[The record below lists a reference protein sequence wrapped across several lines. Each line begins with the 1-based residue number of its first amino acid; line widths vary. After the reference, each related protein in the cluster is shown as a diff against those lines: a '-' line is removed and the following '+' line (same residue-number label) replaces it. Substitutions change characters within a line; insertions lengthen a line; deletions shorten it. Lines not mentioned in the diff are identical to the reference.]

1 MKQIRLINLTLRGW
15 RGAENLTLNFGG
27 ESALISGRNA
37 SGKSRVMDAF
47 LWLLFGKD
55 SQDRKDYELRTR
67 TADGKVQHHTECS
80 VQGTLSI
87 DGEVVTLRREYKEQ
101 WVRPRGQKE
110 EVFKGNVTEC
120 SWNDVPVRVGDFQ
133 KRVNSEI
140 IDDTLF
146 RLITNPSYFFALKW
160 QQQRDMLLSMAATRS
175 DEEIAAGNKDFTTLL
190 DKISGGSLID
200 YRREIAARIKR
211 IKAEMADIPAR
222 IAQTEEMCPKEEDWA
237 EIENSIRLIG
247 EHRNTL
253 QDQLGNASKRQT
265 DMRSKDMDL
274 AEQIA
279 ILQAK
284 QRMAVKLAEDE
295 ARKEADQL
303 NEERRIIEAE
313 LQRASRLN
321 AENNIDL
328 RHNEERA
335 ATLSRQRDE
344 LMQQLD
350 ALRQEWHTIKS
361 EEYVAQDVCPTCGQH
376 LPEEMV
382 AKSREAAEQYK
393 KQRLD
398 DNNKRGKDTAAML
411 QSVKRQ
417 LENTENALQV
427 NRQRADEY
435 KVFIDEHHA
444 ALREHP
450 AAQPKVI
457 IAEQLPDWK
466 ILQGRID
473 EINESRKSLQSYTDD
488 EQVANIKAQLDELA
502 NKEKEL
508 ALTLASRQLIDKCK
522 QEVERLREHGREVA
536 QMLAEAEREEY
547 VAEQFSHARIN
558 DCESRINNMF
568 HKVRFRLFDCT
579 QEGAEYECCT
589 PTVDGTN
596 YTVLNTAAKINAGMD
611 IINTICRYNNIQAPI
626 FCDNAESINVI
637 CSPDDAQLIRLQVT
651 DNDFNVSLIK

>member
-175 DEEIAAGNKDFTTLL
+175 DQEIAAGNKDFTTLL

-265 DMRSKDMDL
+265 YMRSKDMDL

-295 ARKEADQL
+295 ARKEADEHC
-303 NEERRIIEAE
+303 EERRIIEAE

-328 RHNEERA
+328 RHNEERV

-427 NRQRADEY
+427 NRQRANDY

-502 NKEKEL
+502 KREKEL
-508 ALTLASRQLIDKCK
+508 ALTLASRQLIEKCK

-547 VAEQFSHARIN
+547 VATQFSHARIN

-596 YTVLNTAAKINAGMD
+596 YAVLNTAAKINAGMD

>member
-15 RGAENLTLNFGG
+15 RGAENLSLHFNG
-27 ESALISGRNA
+27 ESAVVSGRNA

-279 ILQAK
+279 ILQVK

-328 RHNEERA
+328 RHNEERV

-547 VAEQFSHARIN
+547 VATQFSHARIN

-596 YTVLNTAAKINAGMD
+596 YAVLNTAAKINAGMD

>member
-87 DGEVVTLRREYKEQ
+87 DGEVVILRREYKEQ

-160 QQQRDMLLSMAATRS
+160 QQQRDMLLSMSATRS

-274 AEQIA
+274 TEQIA

-284 QRMAVKLAEDE
+284 QRMAVKLAEEE

-328 RHNEERA
+328 RHNEERV

-350 ALRQEWHTIKS
+350 ALRHEWHTIKS
-361 EEYVAQDVCPTCGQH
+361 EEYLAQDVCPTCGQH

-427 NRQRADEY
+427 NRQRANEY

-450 AAQPKVI
+450 AAQPKVV

-488 EQVANIKAQLDELA
+488 EQVAHIKAQLDELA
-502 NKEKEL
+502 NREKEL

-522 QEVERLREHGREVA
+522 QEVDRLREHGREVA

-547 VAEQFSHARIN
+547 VATQFSHARIN

-596 YTVLNTAAKINAGMD
+596 YAVLNTAAKINAGMD

-626 FCDNAESINVI
+626 FCDNAESVNVI

>member
-1 MKQIRLINLTLRGW
+1 MKHIRLINLTLRGW

-222 IAQTEEMCPKEEDWA
+222 IAQTEEMCPKEEDWT

-265 DMRSKDMDL
+265 DMRSKDMDW

-284 QRMAVKLAEDE
+284 QRMAVKLAEEE

-328 RHNEERA
+328 RHNEERV

-427 NRQRADEY
+427 NRQRANDY

-502 NKEKEL
+502 KREKEL

-547 VAEQFSHARIN
+547 VATQFSHARIN

-596 YTVLNTAAKINAGMD
+596 YAVLNTAAKINAGMD

-637 CSPDDAQLIRLQVT
+637 CAPDDAQLIRLQVT

>member
-37 SGKSRVMDAF
+37 SGKSRVMDSF
-47 LWLLFGKD
+47 MWLLFGKD

-279 ILQAK
+279 ILQVK

-328 RHNEERA
+328 RHNEERV

-457 IAEQLPDWK
+457 IAEQLPYWK

-502 NKEKEL
+502 NREKEL

-547 VAEQFSHARIN
+547 VATQFSHARIN

-596 YTVLNTAAKINAGMD
+596 YAVLNTAAKINAGMD

>member
-175 DEEIAAGNKDFTTLL
+175 DQEIAAGNKDFTMLL

-237 EIENSIRLIG
+237 EIENSLRLIG
-247 EHRNTL
+247 EQRNTL

-279 ILQAK
+279 ILQVK

-328 RHNEERA
+328 RHNEERV

-382 AKSREAAEQYK
+382 EKSREAAEQYK

-427 NRQRADEY
+427 NRQRTNEY

-502 NKEKEL
+502 KREKEL

-579 QEGAEYECCT
+579 QDGAEYECCT

>member
-1 MKQIRLINLTLRGW
+1 
-15 RGAENLTLNFGG
+15 
-27 ESALISGRNA
+27 
-37 SGKSRVMDAF
+37 MDAF

-175 DEEIAAGNKDFTTLL
+175 DQEIAAGNKDFTMLL
-190 DKISGGSLID
+190 DKISGGILID

-279 ILQAK
+279 ILQVK

-328 RHNEERA
+328 RHNEERV

-450 AAQPKVI
+450 AAQP
-457 IAEQLPDWK
+457 
-466 ILQGRID
+466 
-473 EINESRKSLQSYTDD
+473 
-488 EQVANIKAQLDELA
+488 
-502 NKEKEL
+502 
-508 ALTLASRQLIDKCK
+508 
-522 QEVERLREHGREVA
+522 
-536 QMLAEAEREEY
+536 
-547 VAEQFSHARIN
+547 
-558 DCESRINNMF
+558 
-568 HKVRFRLFDCT
+568 
-579 QEGAEYECCT
+579 
-589 PTVDGTN
+589 
-596 YTVLNTAAKINAGMD
+596 
-611 IINTICRYNNIQAPI
+611 
-626 FCDNAESINVI
+626 
-637 CSPDDAQLIRLQVT
+637 
-651 DNDFNVSLIK
+651 

>member
-37 SGKSRVMDAF
+37 SGKSRVMDSF
-47 LWLLFGKD
+47 MWLLFGKD

-279 ILQAK
+279 ILQVK
-284 QRMAVKLAEDE
+284 QRMAVKLAEYE

-328 RHNEERA
+328 RHNEERV

-502 NKEKEL
+502 NREKEL

-547 VAEQFSHARIN
+547 VATQFSHARIN

-596 YTVLNTAAKINAGMD
+596 YAVLNTAAKINAGMD

>member
-1 MKQIRLINLTLRGW
+1 
-15 RGAENLTLNFGG
+15 
-27 ESALISGRNA
+27 
-37 SGKSRVMDAF
+37 
-47 LWLLFGKD
+47 
-55 SQDRKDYELRTR
+55 
-67 TADGKVQHHTECS
+67 
-80 VQGTLSI
+80 
-87 DGEVVTLRREYKEQ
+87 
-101 WVRPRGQKE
+101 
-110 EVFKGNVTEC
+110 
-120 SWNDVPVRVGDFQ
+120 
-133 KRVNSEI
+133 
-140 IDDTLF
+140 
-146 RLITNPSYFFALKW
+146 
-160 QQQRDMLLSMAATRS
+160 
-175 DEEIAAGNKDFTTLL
+175 
-190 DKISGGSLID
+190 
-200 YRREIAARIKR
+200 
-211 IKAEMADIPAR
+211 
-222 IAQTEEMCPKEEDWA
+222 
-237 EIENSIRLIG
+237 
-247 EHRNTL
+247 
-253 QDQLGNASKRQT
+253 
-265 DMRSKDMDL
+265 
-274 AEQIA
+274 
-279 ILQAK
+279 
-284 QRMAVKLAEDE
+284 
-295 ARKEADQL
+295 
-303 NEERRIIEAE
+303 
-313 LQRASRLN
+313 
-321 AENNIDL
+321 
-328 RHNEERA
+328 
-335 ATLSRQRDE
+335 
-344 LMQQLD
+344 
-350 ALRQEWHTIKS
+350 
-361 EEYVAQDVCPTCGQH
+361 
-376 LPEEMV
+376 MV

-502 NKEKEL
+502 NREKEL

-547 VAEQFSHARIN
+547 VATQFSHARIN

-568 HKVRFRLFDCT
+568 HKVLFRLFDCT

-596 YTVLNTAAKINAGMD
+596 YAVLNTAAKINAGMD

>member
-37 SGKSRVMDAF
+37 SGKSRVMDSF
-47 LWLLFGKD
+47 MWLLFGKD

-247 EHRNTL
+247 EHRSTL

-279 ILQAK
+279 ILQVK

-328 RHNEERA
+328 RHNEERV

-502 NKEKEL
+502 NREKEL

-547 VAEQFSHARIN
+547 VATQFSHARIN

-596 YTVLNTAAKINAGMD
+596 YAVLNTAAKINAGMD

>member
-175 DEEIAAGNKDFTTLL
+175 DEEIAAGNKDFTMLL

-328 RHNEERA
+328 RHNEERV

-427 NRQRADEY
+427 NRQRANEY

-466 ILQGRID
+466 TLQGRIN

-502 NKEKEL
+502 KREKEL
-508 ALTLASRQLIDKCK
+508 ALTLARRQLIDKCK

-547 VAEQFSHARIN
+547 VATQFSHARIS

-579 QEGAEYECCT
+579 QDGAEYECCT

-596 YTVLNTAAKINAGMD
+596 YAVLNTASKINAGMD

>member
-37 SGKSRVMDAF
+37 SGKSRVMDSF
-47 LWLLFGKD
+47 MWLLFGKD

-279 ILQAK
+279 ILQVK

-328 RHNEERA
+328 RHNEERV

-502 NKEKEL
+502 NREKEL

-547 VAEQFSHARIN
+547 VATQFSHARIN

-596 YTVLNTAAKINAGMD
+596 YAVLNTAAKINAGMD